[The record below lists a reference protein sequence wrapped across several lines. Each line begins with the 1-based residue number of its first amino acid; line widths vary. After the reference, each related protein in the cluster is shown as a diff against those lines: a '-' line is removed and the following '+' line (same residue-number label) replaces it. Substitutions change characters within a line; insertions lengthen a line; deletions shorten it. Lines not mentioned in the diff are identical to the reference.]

1 MPQPAATVVRPPET
15 GGERRKGSSDRAL
28 RGAAVA
34 ATAMTFLLIA
44 IGGAVRATGS
54 GLGCPGWP
62 KCFDRWVP
70 PLEYHALI
78 EYSHRLAASVV
89 VVLIAVFAVV
99 AWRRHPRV
107 RRVVWPPTLAVGV
120 VFVQAALGGVVV
132 EGGLAPALV
141 TAHFATAMVLAAV
154 LVVGTVAAFT
164 VDATARSPDGF
175 TSLARAAAAGSFL
188 LLLMGAYVRGAGASL
203 AFRDWPLMDGQA
215 VPDLSSLGAALHF
228 GHRVA
233 ALAVG
238 AVVVAFA
245 VQAWR
250 RRHVLAPV
258 AALAGL
264 AACLFALQVVVGGL
278 NVLTR
283 LAPAAVGAHVVL
295 AALVWGSLVAAA
307 SASRVVAPR
316 RST

>member
-1 MPQPAATVVRPPET
+1 MSQPAAVVVRPPDAR
-15 GGERRKGSSDRAL
+15 GERGPGSSDRAL
-28 RGAAVA
+28 RAIAVA

-44 IGGAVRATGS
+44 IGGVVRATGS

-78 EYSHRLAASVV
+78 EYSHRLVASVV
-89 VVLIAVFAVV
+89 VVLIVAFAVV
-99 AWRRHPRV
+99 AWRRYRRA
-107 RRVVWPPTLAVGV
+107 RRVVWPATLAVGV
-120 VFVQAALGGVVV
+120 VFVQAGLGAVVV
-132 EGGLAPALV
+132 EGDLAPTLV

-164 VDATARSPDGF
+164 VDATARPPDRL
-175 TSLARAAAAGSFL
+175 TVLARTAAGTSFL

-203 AFRDWPLMDGQA
+203 AFRDWPLMDGQI
-215 VPDLSSLGAALHF
+215 VPDLSSVRAILQF

-233 ALAVG
+233 AVAVG
-238 AVVVAFA
+238 AVVAAFA
-245 VQAWR
+245 LQAWR

-258 AALAGL
+258 AALAAL
-264 AACLFALQVVVGGL
+264 AASLFALQVVIGGL

-283 LAPAAVGAHVVL
+283 LAPAAVAAHVVL
-295 AALVWGSLVAAA
+295 AALIWGSLVAAA

-316 RST
+316 RPT